1 MSGLPSIPVDPELRQ
16 QIIQR
21 TAEILAARAEAEL
34 GGIDQLIL
42 IQLPTAAQMFGVTRT
57 YIGRKFTTHALT
69 DRSLGVR
76 LADLKAALGLNE
88 PTATPA
94 QPS

>member
-1 MSGLPSIPVDPELRQ
+1 MGHPSTIPIDPEMREA
-16 QIIQR
+16 IIQR

-57 YIGRKFTTHALT
+57 YIGRRFTTHALT

-76 LADLKAALGLNE
+76 LSDLKEALGLHE
-88 PTATPA
+88 TKKQPTPA
-94 QPS
+94 